1 MLLIIV
7 AVFAVLTTLEAQLD
21 ASPDNRIINPMLGFV
36 LTLLASAAVVRGSAL
51 ETRPL
56 HVVHIV
62 LYIAC
67 LLYLRA
73 TVDCALRAF
82 FFRSQ

>member
-1 MLLIIV
+1 MLLLIV
-7 AVFAVLTTLEAQLD
+7 AVFAVLMTLEMQLD
-21 ASPDNRIINPMLGFV
+21 ASHDNRIINPMLGFV
-36 LTLLASAAVVRGSAL
+36 LTLLASAVFVRGHAL

-73 TVDCALRAF
+73 TVDFALRALF
-82 FFRSQ
+82 FS

>member
-7 AVFAVLTTLEAQLD
+7 AVFAVLMTLEMQLD
-21 ASPDNRIINPMLGFV
+21 ASHDNRIISPMLGFV
-36 LTLLASAAVVRGSAL
+36 LTLLASAVFVGGHAL

-73 TVDCALRAF
+73 TVDCILRALF
-82 FFRSQ
+82 FS

>member
-1 MLLIIV
+1 MLFSIV
-7 AVFAVLTTLEAQLD
+7 LLFVVLMALEKILD
-21 ASPDNRIINPMLGFV
+21 TSSENRIINPMLGFV

-82 FFRSQ
+82 FFS

>member
-7 AVFAVLTTLEAQLD
+7 AVFALLTTLELQLD
-21 ASPDNRIINPMLGFV
+21 ASHDNRIITPMLGFV
-36 LTLLASAAVVRGSAL
+36 LTLLVSSVVVRGHAP

-62 LYIAC
+62 LYAAC

-73 TVDCALRAF
+73 TVDCILRAF
-82 FFRSQ
+82 FFS